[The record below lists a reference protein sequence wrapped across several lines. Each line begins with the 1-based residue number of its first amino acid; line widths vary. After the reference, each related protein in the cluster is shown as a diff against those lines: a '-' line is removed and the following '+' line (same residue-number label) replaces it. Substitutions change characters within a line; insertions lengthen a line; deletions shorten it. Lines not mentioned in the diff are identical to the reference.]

1 MQDLKPTSSFKLH
14 KRYKALIATEVDPV
28 KRAALKHNLVQAQ
41 LAEQLAEQQKQK
53 DTK

>member
-28 KRAALKHNLVQAQ
+28 KRAALKHNLIQA
-41 LAEQLAEQQKQK
+41 QLAEQQKQK